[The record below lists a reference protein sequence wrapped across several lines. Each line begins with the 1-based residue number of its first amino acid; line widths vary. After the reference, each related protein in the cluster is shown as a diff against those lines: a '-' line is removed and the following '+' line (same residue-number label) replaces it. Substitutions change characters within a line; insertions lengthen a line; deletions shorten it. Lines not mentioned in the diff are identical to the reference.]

1 MCSQLVTQRDLCSQL
16 FATHHLPRVC
26 SVAQCVASNYK
37 NQLNMKHQMNIE
49 NFADFDA
56 EAVG

>member
-26 SVAQCVASNYK
+26 SVAQCVASNLK
-37 NQLNMKHQMNIE
+37 KSIE
-49 NFADFDA
+49 DETSNEKREKADFDA
-56 EAVG
+56 EAVR